1 MKPTFKI
8 KWSGL
13 LFNVVM
19 GVILAHLIGVAP
31 VYGALS
37 GIAVPMALGKY
48 MPEGCA
54 FEGVYTEIWTGE
66 LVKRMKTGLEATWLD
81 GIPDYSAKV
90 KPGEVIH
97 LVDVG
102 MEPDVLINNT
112 TYPIPVQD
120 LKEGD
125 IPLGLDKYQT
135 EATRVTDDQLDA
147 ISYNKISTD
156 IEAHGDAITG
166 IKFKKAAHAMAPYND
181 TKKTPVVPTSGTAD
195 ANGRKKLVRLDII
208 NLKRRLDAAGVPAGG
223 RRLVL
228 CSDHVN
234 DLLELDQKF
243 SEQYYNYKTG
253 RITNMYGFDVYEY
266 EENPV
271 FGKDGVK
278 KTFASAPADGEYQA
292 SFAFYT
298 KRSFKANGSTKMY
311 YQRAE
316 NSPTTQESLVNFR
329 HYFMVM
335 PKKMEGIGAIYSWDG
350 TTAQT
355 KGQEAPTAKFWHDAR
370 KEAADAAEAKKTEE
384 KTVDP
389 NGELEE

>member
-1 MKPTFKI
+1 M
-8 KWSGL
+8 
-13 LFNVVM
+13 VM
-19 GVILAHLIGVAP
+19 GMILASCCGVAP
-31 VYGALS
+31 AYGALS
-37 GIAVPMALGKY
+37 GIVVPMALGKF

-54 FEGVYTEIWTGE
+54 LEGVYTEIWTGE
-66 LVKRMKTGLEATWLD
+66 LVRRMKTGLVATWLD

-97 LVDVG
+97 MVDVG

-135 EATRVTDDQLDA
+135 KATRVTDDQLDA

-166 IKFKKAAHAMAPYND
+166 NKFRKAAHAMAPYSD
-181 TKKTPVVPTSGTAD
+181 TKSTPVVPTTGAAD

-208 NLKRRLDAAGVPAGG
+208 ELKRRLDAAGVPAGG

-234 DLLELDQKF
+234 DLLEVDQKF
-243 SEQYYNYKTG
+243 NEQYYNYKSG

-266 EENPV
+266 EECPV

-278 KTFASAPADGEYQA
+278 KAFGSIPASGEYQA
-292 SFAFYT
+292 SFVFYT
-298 KRSFKANGSTKMY
+298 KRCFKANGSTKMY

-316 NSPTTQESLVNFR
+316 TSPTTQESLVNFR

-335 PKKMEGIGAIYSWDG
+335 PKKMEGIGAIFSHDG

-355 KGQEAPTAKFWHDAR
+355 KNQEAPIAKFWHDAR
-370 KEAADAAEAKKTEE
+370 KEAAAAAEAKAAAAAEV
-384 KTVDP
+384 VDP
-389 NGELEE
+389 SGELEE